1 MITILPESHDNVIG
15 MKASGKVTD
24 ADYKDVIIPAVDDV
38 LSTNDKASFLYY
50 LSPEFQGFELGA
62 MWDDL
67 KYASGHHE
75 RFKKI
80 ALVGG
85 PKWVDWTSKVFGHMV
100 DAEIKTYEDGEMD
113 DAWSWVNS
121 A

>member
-1 MITILPESHDNVIG
+1 MIEILPQSHDNVVGI
-15 MKASGKVTD
+15 KASGTVTD
-24 ADYKDVIIPAVDDV
+24 ADYKDVIIPKIDSVV
-38 LSTNDKASFLYY
+38 STYDKSRFLYY
-50 LSPEFQGFELGA
+50 LGDDFKGFELGA

-75 RFKKI
+75 KFDRI

-100 DAEIKTYEDGEMD
+100 DAEIRTFEGDQLDE
-113 DAWSWVNS
+113 AWNWLDS
-121 A
+121 